1 MQYAWSRLSQRPEKR
16 KVMIVLSDGS
26 PAAETS
32 FGDGHL
38 RKHLR
43 SVIANLKD
51 AKCELIGIG
60 ILDDSVEAFYDKH
73 VVVSSLEDLA
83 GSAMDQIARVLLG
96 DRFVVDNSK
105 LLEADKGMA
114 RAV

>member
-1 MQYAWSRLSQRPEKR
+1 
-16 KVMIVLSDGS
+16 MIVLSDGS
-26 PAAETS
+26 PAAATS
-32 FGDGHL
+32 FNTSHL
-38 RKHLR
+38 GMHLR